1 MSILAKQKF
10 TAVVELTWE
19 YEPIPG
25 DPDDIYEIAELERS
39 ELEKQMDMTVRAF
52 HNGTFRVQSVKPV
65 L

>member
-1 MSILAKQKF
+1 MSILANQKY

-25 DPDDIYEIAELERS
+25 DPDDLYEIAELEKA
-39 ELEKQMDMTVRAF
+39 ELEKQMDMTVRTL
-52 HNGTFRVQSVKPV
+52 HNGTFHVQSVKPV